1 MPTFWIR
8 YAVRPSSSSLQPAVS
23 AAFFAAGAQ
32 GLHEDGDWL
41 VTHFEPTTDLAELGE
56 AVRAVDRNAVIET
69 RSDNA
74 VDWSVAWRHGLHAHT
89 IGVLTVAPPWL
100 AVADDRAAT
109 IIIEP
114 AMAFGTGEHPTTRGV
129 IRLLQHVIRPG
140 DAVAD
145 LGTGSG
151 VLAIAAARLGAAKV
165 AAIEIDGEAI
175 SNAEENVAL
184 NDAAACVTVIEGDAQ
199 LLLPLVAPVRV
210 VLANIV
216 SSVLI
221 DLLPAMAHSLTAD
234 GVAILSGILVEERSR
249 MTWLLE
255 LKGWRILLEDRE
267 DAWWTVCVGR

>member
-1 MPTFWIR
+1 MPSFWIR

-41 VTHFEPTTDLAELGE
+41 VTHFEPATDIAGLED
-56 AVRAVDRNAVIET
+56 AVRAIDANAAIET
-69 RSDNA
+69 HSVNA
-74 VDWSVAWRHGLHAHT
+74 VDWSVAWRDGLGAHR
-89 IGVLTVAPPWL
+89 IGALTVAPPWL
-100 AVADDRAAT
+100 ADTLDRAAT

-129 IRLLQHVIRPG
+129 IRLLQKVIRPG

-145 LGTGSG
+145 LGSGSG
-151 VLAIAAARLGAAKV
+151 VLAIAAAKLGASRV

-175 SNAEENVAL
+175 SNAEENVVL
-184 NDAAACVTVIEGDAQ
+184 NDAAACVTVLEGDAQ

-216 SSVLI
+216 SSVLV
-221 DLLPAMAHSLTAD
+221 DLLPAVAHSLTDD
-234 GVAILSGILVEERSR
+234 GVAIFSGILVEERSR